1 MENSRKPRHADLDAH
16 FSAFLQ
22 QHFFPGQHVV
32 LGLSGGLDS
41 RVLLHLLANARQQ
54 MDFKLSAIH
63 INHRISPNAD
73 GWANFCAELCAN
85 DGIPF
90 QAVAVDVPRDSG
102 LGLEAAA
109 REARYRVLLAQDADA
124 IVLAHHQDD
133 QAETLLLQ
141 LLRGAGVKGL
151 AAMPGVRYQGSGI
164 KGPKANIDPSL
175 RTGKSRG
182 EEEKPI
188 LRPLL
193 DVSRSVLFEYAKAHG
208 LEWIEDESNLDLAY
222 DRNYLR
228 SRILPELEQRFPA
241 ARKTLARSASHLA
254 EAAALLEEV
263 AREDAVCAVSDGR
276 LDLAMLKAMSAARAT
291 NLLRW
296 WVAQQSG
303 VPISTARLADIRSQL
318 LNAKPDA
325 RIHISLGM
333 AVLCRR
339 RGFALIERA
348 GDVAPARR
356 SPEGAAGLEQG
367 DATHLPE

>member
-1 MENSRKPRHADLDAH
+1 MENSRKPRHADLGTH

-41 RVLLHLLANARQQ
+41 RVLLHLLVNAHQQ

-73 GWANFCAELCAN
+73 DWANFCAKLCAN

-151 AAMPGVRYQGSGI
+151 AAMGKVSYQRSAISGQL
-164 KGPKANIDPSL
+164 K
-175 RTGKSRG
+175 T
-182 EEEKPI
+182 I

-193 DVSRSVLFEYAKAHG
+193 EASRKELLEYAGAHG

-241 ARKTLARSASHLA
+241 ARRTLARSASHLA

-263 AREDAVCAVSDGR
+263 AREDAVLAVSDGR
-276 LDLAMLKAMSAARAT
+276 LDLAMLKAMSAARAA

-296 WVAQQSG
+296 WVAQQAG
-303 VPISTARLADIRSQL
+303 VPVSTARLADIRSQL

-333 AVLCRR
+333 AVLRRR
-339 RGFALIERA
+339 RGLAFIERA
-348 GDVAPARR
+348 GDATPARR
-356 SPEGAAGLEQG
+356 SPEGAAGLELG
-367 DATHLPE
+367 DATHPPE